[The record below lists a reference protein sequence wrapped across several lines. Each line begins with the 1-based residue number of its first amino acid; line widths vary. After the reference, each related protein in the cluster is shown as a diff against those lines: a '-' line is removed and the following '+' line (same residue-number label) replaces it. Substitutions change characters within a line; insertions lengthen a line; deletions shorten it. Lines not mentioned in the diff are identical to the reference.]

1 MPFEINLQK
10 INLWQTHNWSW
21 QSSWKFCE
29 NGTESTRHV
38 YSQVSDYNDVHRLYG
53 ADLYYHSTCMKNHV
67 RKTESTHSSR
77 PALDKAVALLTPA
90 ALSWTGYILSE
101 VGDKVNK
108 IIHPNQIYNYH
119 VQSFLIQKLGEGIR
133 FCPSTRKNKSFM
145 FFQLIY
151 QRMILLEKCG
161 RQTSSKMCRYIT

>member
-1 MPFEINLQK
+1 
-10 INLWQTHNWSW
+10 
-21 QSSWKFCE
+21 
-29 NGTESTRHV
+29 
-38 YSQVSDYNDVHRLYG
+38 
-53 ADLYYHSTCMKNHV
+53 MKNHV

-90 ALSWTGYILSE
+90 ALSGTGYILSE